1 MADRLGGANLG
12 SVDAGFQLLEEF
24 GMPDRWGSEFAMR
37 YPATNEPLLR
47 GLFPLGPIPLDRR
60 ANPSAA
66 RVRFRFFFFFFR
78 GYRAFGSG
86 CVLRLRWTAGFARNC
101 ARTARQN
108 STSLIK
114 RGNLRIRE
122 CYKFFFCNAVIIC
135 GPACSNN

>member
-66 RVRFRFFFFFFR
+66 RRRQVPFLFFLFSRLSGFRQR
-78 GYRAFGSG
+78 MCSPSSVDGRLCAQ
-86 CVLRLRWTAGFARNC
+86 LRPNRPPEQHELDQ
-101 ARTARQN
+101 ARQSPN
-108 STSLIK
+108 PRVL
-114 RGNLRIRE
+114 
-122 CYKFFFCNAVIIC
+122 
-135 GPACSNN
+135 